1 MSRVIAYRRFIEVRL
16 EDDAGA
22 PVAAFDIRPT
32 AETRQRLSLHRLLA
46 RPQRDGLALY
56 YQTNPQSVPP
66 LLGEITA
73 RRRFSFTLHQ
83 REPDFFTRYHPDLT
97 EATGAGLQLD
107 NLDTTGAVLPDGA
120 ALSAGATVAAADAVD
135 IGRRNFALLVD
146 LSTSSPTVV
155 EARDPVSDT
164 LVKSAAVHAPA
175 GAAAASVALDLSLS
189 SDVLFRVA
197 EVPPGPLDRRAYAD
211 DGVASAGAAGVIDLY
226 WETAQSAVPDP
237 AGVVYHAVF
246 QRR

>member
-16 EDDAGA
+16 EDDAGQ

-32 AETRQRLSLHRLLA
+32 AETRQRLSQHRLLA

-73 RRRFSFTLHQ
+73 RQRFSFTLHLH
-83 REPDFFTRYHPDLT
+83 ELDFFRRHHPDLT

-107 NLDTTGAVLPDGA
+107 NLDAAGSVLPDGA
-120 ALSAGATVAAADAVD
+120 TLSAGAMIAAADAVD
-135 IGRRNFALLVD
+135 IGRRNFAVLVD
-146 LSTSSPTVV
+146 LTASSPTDV
-155 EARDPVSDT
+155 EAREAIANT
-164 LVKSAAVHAPA
+164 LVKSVPVQAPG
-175 GAAAASVALDLSLS
+175 GAAAASVALDLSAS
-189 SDVLFRVA
+189 ADVLFRVA

-211 DGVASAGAAGVIDLY
+211 DGVAAAGAAGVIDLY
-226 WETAQSAVPDP
+226 WETAQTAAPDP
-237 AGVVYHAVF
+237 AGVVYRAVF

>member
-1 MSRVIAYRRFIEVRL
+1 MSRVIAYRRFIAVRL
-16 EDDAGA
+16 ENDGGQ
-22 PVAAFDIRPT
+22 PTAAFDIQPT
-32 AETRQRLSLHRLLA
+32 AATRQRLSLHRLLA

-73 RRRFSFTLHQ
+73 RRRFSFTLHL
-83 REPDFFTRYHPDLT
+83 REPDFFKRHHPDLT

-107 NLDTTGAVLPDGA
+107 NLDGAGAVLSDGA
-120 ALSAGATVAAADAVD
+120 RLSAGATVAAADAVD

-146 LSTSSPTVV
+146 LTASAPTAV
-155 EARDPVSDT
+155 EAREAV
-164 LVKSAAVHAPA
+164 SAALVQSAAITAPA

-237 AGVVYHAVF
+237 AGVVYRAVF

>member
-16 EDDAGA
+16 ENDGGQ

-32 AETRQRLSLHRLLA
+32 AATRQRLSLHRLLA

-73 RRRFSFTLHQ
+73 RRRFSFILQ
-83 REPDFFTRYHPDLT
+83 LREPDFFKRHHPDLT

-107 NLDTTGAVLPDGA
+107 NLDGAGAVLPDGA
-120 ALSAGATVAAADAVD
+120 RLSAGATVAAADAVD
-135 IGRRNFALLVD
+135 IGRRSFALVVD
-146 LSTSSPTVV
+146 LTGSSPTAV
-155 EARDPVSDT
+155 EAREPVTSA
-164 LVKSAAVHAPA
+164 LVKSAAVTALP
-175 GAAAASVALDLSLS
+175 GAAAASLALDLSAS
-189 SDVLFRVA
+189 AEVLFRVA

-211 DGVASAGAAGVIDLY
+211 DAVAAAGAAGVIDLY
-226 WETAQSAVPDP
+226 WETAQTAAPDP
-237 AGVVYHAVF
+237 AGVVYRAVF